1 MAFVTISK
9 TRKFHLSTFR
19 CHSTVHNILLHASP
33 DTLSKTST
41 LSFCYL
47 CRMQTQHNE
56 EEESELELPG
66 SDIAHPAS
74 LFDVDTP
81 FTISCTQKEMTTTHS
96 SHNTEMSYA
105 QKLKILGFVPVPI
118 FNIYAVYLILLHSYS
133 VEASFP
139 GAHRGEKRTDFPD
152 ICA

>member
-1 MAFVTISK
+1 
-9 TRKFHLSTFR
+9 
-19 CHSTVHNILLHASP
+19 
-33 DTLSKTST
+33 
-41 LSFCYL
+41 
-47 CRMQTQHNE
+47 MQTQHNE